1 MRAAKTHDRPNVKI
15 MPPVVFFAFLIGAG
29 LLERWLGGDFEGDL
43 LGLRHLVAWPL
54 MLFAAWMAFG
64 SWRIFLKSGTHVD
77 PRKPTLKI
85 IEHGPFRISRNPMYL
100 SLVCILAAL
109 SILLLSIWFLLS
121 CLGLWFIL
129 DRLAVVPEEAYL
141 EAKFGA
147 PYRDYKSRVRRW
159 I

>member
-1 MRAAKTHDRPNVKI
+1 
-15 MPPVVFFAFLIGAG
+15 
-29 LLERWLGGDFEGDL
+29 
-43 LGLRHLVAWPL
+43 
-54 MLFAAWMAFG
+54 
-64 SWRIFLKSGTHVD
+64 
-77 PRKPTLKI
+77 
-85 IEHGPFRISRNPMYL
+85 MYL